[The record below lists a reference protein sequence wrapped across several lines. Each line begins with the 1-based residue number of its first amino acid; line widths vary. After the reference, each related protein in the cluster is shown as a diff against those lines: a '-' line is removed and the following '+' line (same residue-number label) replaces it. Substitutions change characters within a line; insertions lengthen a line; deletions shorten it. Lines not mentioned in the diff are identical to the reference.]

1 MSRTPIISVRG
12 LSAGYDDVVLMSG
25 VEFDV
30 YAGEIFGI
38 LGGSGAGKTTLL
50 RHMIGLL
57 PPVAGSIGI
66 DGVDMVTATGASR
79 QRLLTKIGV
88 MYQQGALFGSMTL
101 IENVLLP
108 LEEHTSLPRR
118 ARELTARLKL
128 RLVGLNGFENYLPAE
143 ISGGMRKRA
152 AIARAM
158 SLDPRIIF
166 LDEPSA
172 GLDPITSADL
182 DQLILRLARSLGI
195 TFVMVTHELA
205 SILGTNDR
213 VIMLDKEICGI
224 RASGTPRELMASED
238 PAIAR
243 FFHRQSSDDNSSENG
258 NSTKQENGT

>member
-1 MSRTPIISVRG
+1 
-12 LSAGYDDVVLMSG
+12 
-25 VEFDV
+25 
-30 YAGEIFGI
+30 
-38 LGGSGAGKTTLL
+38 
-50 RHMIGLL
+50 MIGLF
-57 PPVAGSIGI
+57 PPIAGSIGI

-118 ARELTARLKL
+118 ARALTARLKL
-128 RLVGLNGFENYLPAE
+128 RLVGLSGFENYLPAE